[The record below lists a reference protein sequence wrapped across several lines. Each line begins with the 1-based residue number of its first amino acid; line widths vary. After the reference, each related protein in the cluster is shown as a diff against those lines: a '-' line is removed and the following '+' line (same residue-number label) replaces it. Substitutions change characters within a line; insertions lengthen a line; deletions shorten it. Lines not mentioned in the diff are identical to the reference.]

1 MTLLRPLLVW
11 LMVLALPLQGL
22 AAATMLNC
30 ATAHGVA
37 VAAHDDAGQAH
48 DHGQD
53 HDQVHDHGAMTAAH
67 GDTPGDGHALD
78 HKCSACAACH
88 ASIGLPAA
96 LPLLPD
102 FDVAEVH
109 APVPVSGVP
118 PFLTGGLERPPRSAL
133 A

>member
-1 MTLLRPLLVW
+1 MSLLRPLLVW

-30 ATAHGVA
+30 ATAHGAA
-37 VAAHDDAGQAH
+37 VVAHDDPAQAH
-48 DHGQD
+48 DHD
-53 HDQVHDHGAMTAAH
+53 HGHDHMAMTAAH
-67 GDTPGDGHALD
+67 GDATGDAPTLD

-88 ASIGLPAA
+88 ASLGLPAA
-96 LPLLPD
+96 LPVLPD
-102 FDVAEVH
+102 FDVTEVH
-109 APVPVSGVP
+109 GPVSASGVS

>member
-1 MTLLRPLLVW
+1 MSLLRPLLVW

-30 ATAHGVA
+30 ATAHGA
-37 VAAHDDAGQAH
+37 EGATVAAHGDSAPH
-48 DHGQD
+48 DHD
-53 HDQVHDHGAMTAAH
+53 HDHDHGAMTGAHADAA
-67 GDTPGDGHALD
+67 GDAHAPD

-88 ASIGLPAA
+88 ASLGLPAA

-102 FDVAEVH
+102 FDVAEAH
-109 APVPVSGVP
+109 RPVPAIGVS